1 MNTNSAIALGGTLA
15 IFGALAGYKLAQ
27 SKNQKV
33 DVQPEEKKDFLQ
45 ILNSYS
51 KEFNESGA
59 IERIIPRKFETE
71 TDIERLTSNLFYRR
85 TVSHLNSLTKSLSQP
100 IYDLLD
106 RGGKKWRPILC
117 MLIAQLYGHKK
128 EEVFDIA
135 ALCEIIHNGTL
146 IVDDIEDSSTVRRD
160 K

>member
-1 MNTNSAIALGGTLA
+1 M
-15 IFGALAGYKLAQ
+15 
-27 SKNQKV
+27 
-33 DVQPEEKKDFLQ
+33 
-45 ILNSYS
+45 
-51 KEFNESGA
+51 ES
-59 IERIIPRKFETE
+59 
-71 TDIERLTSNLFYRR
+71 LTSNLFYRR
-85 TVSHLNSLTKSLSQP
+85 TTSHLNSLSKSLSEP

-146 IVDDIEDSSTVRRD
+146 IVDDIEDSSTIRRD
-160 K
+160 KECVHLLYGVDISVNAGNFMYFAPLNYLLRSKRFTDKQKIRFG